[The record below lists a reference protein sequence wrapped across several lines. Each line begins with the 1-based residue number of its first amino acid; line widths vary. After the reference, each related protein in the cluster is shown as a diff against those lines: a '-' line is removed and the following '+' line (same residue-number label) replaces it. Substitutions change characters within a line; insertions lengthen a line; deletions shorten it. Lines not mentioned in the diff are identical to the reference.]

1 MQLLLIKLQST
12 TAPEQLLPECA
23 VVTNKQQTASFAET
37 DWKELH
43 AMASGKKVV
52 VFIPS
57 EDVLLS
63 SVNIPSTN
71 KKQLLQAV
79 PYALEERLADDI
91 ESLHF
96 AIHTE
101 KDNDLTRV
109 AIINHQKME
118 HWLELLLQHNIHP
131 HYILPNLYAISVK
144 PDSWTLIRRENKSYL
159 RQDKWSGFSCDN
171 SLLPLFLAEE
181 LKDEED
187 APETIYYY
195 GDADHYPTELGEFEK
210 HLLSSGDE
218 VHHDEVV
225 DALELNLLTGFS
237 RGNSALFNVNWKPW
251 LPAASLTALLGII
264 WIGMSAWENHLLNNK
279 LNHLE
284 AEIVSVY
291 KQTFP
296 NSRIQNA
303 SVQMS
308 QKLEALQKNTGST
321 GGSTLQTISIVSPF
335 LKKFKDIQLRE
346 IRHQHDEL
354 LFVISAPNISRL
366 EAFKNTLIKEG
377 ALKVEIKSST
387 TTANKVESTLV
398 IKGIV

>member
-12 TAPEQLLPECA
+12 TTSNELLPECA
-23 VVTNKQQTASFAET
+23 VVTTKQKTASFAET

-43 AMASGKKVV
+43 TMASGKKVV

-57 EDVLLS
+57 EDVLLTNI
-63 SVNIPSTN
+63 NIPSTN

-96 AIHTE
+96 AIHTK
-101 KDNDLTRV
+101 KDSDLTRV

-118 HWLELLLQHNIHP
+118 YWLELLIQHNIHP
-131 HYILPNLYAISVK
+131 HFILPNLYAISVK
-144 PDSWTLIRRENKSYL
+144 PDSWTLIRKQNKSYL
-159 RQDKWSGFSCDN
+159 RQDKWAGFSCDN
-171 SLLPLFLAEE
+171 SLLPLFLTEE

-187 APETIYYY
+187 TPQTIYYY
-195 GDADHYPTELGEFEK
+195 GDEEHYPAELSDIEK
-210 HLLSSGDE
+210 HPLNNDE
-218 VHHDEVV
+218 IHHDEVV
-225 DALELNLLTGFS
+225 DILELNLLTGFS
-237 RGNSALFNVNWKPW
+237 RGDSALFNVNWKPW
-251 LPAASLTALLGII
+251 LPAASLAAMLGII
-264 WIGMSAWENHLLNNK
+264 WLGMFAWKNHLLETK
-279 LNHLE
+279 LKTLE
-284 AEIVSVY
+284 VEIESVY

-296 NSRIQNA
+296 NGRIQNA
-303 SVQMS
+303 PAQMN
-308 QKLEALQKNTGST
+308 QKLKALQKNSGSS

-335 LKKFKDIQLRE
+335 LKKFKNIQLRE
-346 IRHQHDEL
+346 IRHQHNEL

-366 EAFKNTLIKEG
+366 EAFKDTLIKQG

-398 IKGIV
+398 IKGLV